1 MEKQEKTDGRDLM
14 AEKQVKVKVAT
25 DVEDSEVDAL
35 EAKIKQL
42 RQQKIQFQI
51 DTNTSKLEQVRAKI
65 QELENKKATLD
76 VDANDAEIKKIEA
89 EIEKLKFE
97 EIDLDLKIRQDEI
110 SKVKSEIDS
119 MDPSE
124 IDVNVNNQTALQSLD
139 QISQGVDRLKQGASD
154 LASNIGEVQQAAIQS
169 QQNEAFLT
177 LNLGAE
183 KAKEN
188 VQAINDIV
196 ASMPGDDNT
205 MRSILSSAQALGA
218 ELSKDDMLKGASAMA
233 DYMAGSA
240 ANGKMMAEVQN
251 DLKDYILTGNTSS
264 LERDSIYKSQ
274 IDKLKDQ
281 ATVQDRINALDK
293 VGNDLGYA
301 GLSQMDTMVKKQGE
315 WEGMMYNAS
324 DLLAQMWLPAEG
336 AAMDYIMQLDDAS
349 GHLVSMG
356 IVAGQMAGGPLVDMM
371 AGISQ
376 IGMGFKTLKEA
387 ADFTGIT
394 TKLGALKTKL
404 GEVATF
410 VSGNV
415 TKAFQ
420 TLKVFLMEDLIP
432 AAKNAALALL
442 DVGKKALISGYNA
455 VKSAALW
462 AAQKLALIASTV
474 AEYGLAAA
482 QALLNVVMSMNPIM
496 LIVIA
501 LVALAAALIW
511 AYYNVDWF
519 RQMVD
524 NAWASLVQFGQYIYG
539 VVTGAIQWLGSLFQ
553 NFTSQLGLNT
563 NNWIQAILGFI
574 LFIPQLPMRLGMELA
589 NAIARLLGFKG
600 NFIQHLTSAAS
611 NAVSGF
617 VSYIQQLPGI
627 VMGEFNR
634 VLGLVNDF
642 INSLPSRVWDMGAA
656 IIDALKASLGIGSP
670 GHMYYMFEGEL
681 ERLDKLPETMQGSIT
696 HNVGKL
702 GEGIV
707 DSFNPTLGANGYANG
722 SIGGNVINLNVEVGT
737 VDSDDR
743 VQEIVDVI
751 RRELNWNNVTAGR
764 TI

>member
-1 MEKQEKTDGRDLM
+1 M

-42 RQQKIQFQI
+42 RQQKIQFEI
-51 DTNTSKLEQVRAKI
+51 DAATRKLDETQAKIEALKNEKATLTVGADDSRIDEIQAEIAQLENESIDLQLTIDTSKLKSAEAEVEELDGKEVTVDLNMATQNFSQGLSQAKQGV
-65 QELENKKATLD
+65 QELY
-76 VDANDAEIKKIEA
+76 ANV
-89 EIEKLKFE
+89 
-97 EIDLDLKIRQDEI
+97 Q
-110 SKVKSEIDS
+110 
-119 MDPSE
+119 
-124 IDVNVNNQTALQSLD
+124 
-139 QISQGVDRLKQGASD
+139 
-154 LASNIGEVQQAAIQS
+154 EVQKAGMQS
-169 QQNEAFLT
+169 EQNLGFLE
-177 LNLGAE
+177 LNMGAE
-183 KAKEN
+183 KARDTL
-188 VQAINDIV
+188 QQINDVV

-205 MRSILSSAQALGA
+205 MRTVLSTAQALGNN
-218 ELSKDDMLKGASAMA
+218 LSPSDMEAATKTMA

-240 ANGKMMAEVQN
+240 TMGKLAAESQQ
-251 DLKDYILTGNTSS
+251 DIMKYLLDGNTAE
-264 LERDSIYKSQ
+264 LEKNSIVSTQ
-274 IDKLKDQ
+274 VDKLKD
-281 ATVQDRINALDK
+281 ATTFMERQKAIQEVL
-293 VGNDLGYA
+293 NDLGYGGMA
-301 GLSQMDTMVKKQGE
+301 SLDTMMNKQAE
-315 WEGMMYNAS
+315 WDGMIYNS
-324 DLLAQMWLPAEG
+324 QDKLSSMWLTAEKG
-336 AAMDYIMQLDDAS
+336 AMDYIIKLNEATD
-349 GHLVSMG
+349 GLLGIG
-356 IVAGQMAGGPLVDMM
+356 IVGAQMVAGPLVEIMG
-371 AGISQ
+371 GISQ
-376 IGMGFKTLKEA
+376 IGMGLKTLKEA
-387 ADFTGIT
+387 ADLTGIT
-394 TKLGALKTKL
+394 SKLEPL
-404 GEVATF
+404 
-410 VSGNV
+410 
-415 TKAFQ
+415 
-420 TLKVFLMEDLIP
+420 
-432 AAKNAALALL
+432 KNALISVGSTAKKAGLAML
-442 DVGKKALISGYNA
+442 DLGKKALLAGYNA
-455 VKSAALW
+455 LKTVVMW
-462 AAQKLALIASTV
+462 TAQKVALIASMV

-524 NAWASLVQFGQYIYG
+524 GAWASLVQFGQYIYG

-574 LFIPQLPMRLGMELA
+574 LFIPQLPLRLGMELA

-737 VDSDDR
+737 VDSEDR